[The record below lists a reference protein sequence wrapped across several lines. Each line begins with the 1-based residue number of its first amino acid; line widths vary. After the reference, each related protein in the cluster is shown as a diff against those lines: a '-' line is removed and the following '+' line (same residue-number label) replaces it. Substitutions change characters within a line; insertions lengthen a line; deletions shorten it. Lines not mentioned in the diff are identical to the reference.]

1 MQIRIPSHRPC
12 IGPAEL
18 EAVREVLESRWLG
31 RGRLTKEFEDRLAD
45 YLGVRHVIAV
55 NSGTAALHLALDA
68 LELKTGEEV
77 IVPSLTFVS
86 SVQAILAAG
95 GRPVFCEVNPDS
107 LNMEPGDAAACLS
120 ERTRAILAVHYG
132 GRLCDMEGLRRL
144 AAGRGIRLVEDA
156 AHAFGSA
163 VAGARAGSLGDI
175 GCFSFDPI
183 KNITCGGGGAVV
195 TNDGELAERIR
206 ARHNVG
212 LETDSWS
219 RLTGER
225 PWFYRVVEPGY
236 RYYMSNLNA
245 AIGLVQLER
254 MEEFRARKRA
264 IVRRYDEAFSATEGL
279 TVVRHD
285 LEDVF
290 PFNYVVRV
298 DGGRRDALMR
308 HLKERGIGTTIQF
321 IPNHMQPVFAS
332 FARPLPVTEQLYE
345 EILTLPLYVEMSDAD
360 VEEVIGEVQAFLASP
375 AAARGVMKTG
385 GA

>member
-12 IGPAEL
+12 LGPAEL
-18 EAVREVLESRWLG
+18 EAVRGVLDSRWLG
-31 RGRLTKEFEDRLAD
+31 RGRLTKEFEDRLAA
-45 YLGVRHVIAV
+45 YLGARHVIAV

-68 LELKTGEEV
+68 IGLEAGDEV

-95 GRPVFCEVNPDS
+95 GRPVFCEVNPAT
-107 LNMEPGDAAACLS
+107 LNMEPGDAAACLG

-132 GRLCDMEGLRRL
+132 GRICDIQGLRRL
-144 AAGRGIRLVEDA
+144 AAGRRIRLIEDA
-156 AHAFGSA
+156 AHAFGSGA
-163 VAGARAGSLGDI
+163 AGARAGTLGDL

-183 KNITCGGGGAVV
+183 KNITCGGGGAVA
-195 TNDGELAERIR
+195 TNDTKLAERIR

-225 PWFYRVVEPGY
+225 PWFYRVVEPGF

-245 AIGLVQLER
+245 AIGLVQLGR

-264 IVRRYDEAFSATEGL
+264 IVRRYEEAFAATEGL
-279 TVVRHD
+279 AVIRHD

-298 DGGRRDALMR
+298 LDGRRDALMR

-321 IPNHMQPVFAS
+321 IPNHLQPAFAS

-345 EILTLPLYVEMSDAD
+345 EILTLPLYVEMTDAD
-360 VEEVIGEVQAFLASP
+360 VEEVIGEIQAFLASP
-375 AAARGVMKTG
+375 VAAHSRREARGS
-385 GA
+385 

>member
-1 MQIRIPSHRPC
+1 MSTQIRIPSHRPC
-12 IGPAEL
+12 LGPAEL
-18 EAVREVLESRWLG
+18 DAVREVLDSRWLG
-31 RGRLTKEFEDRLAD
+31 RGRLTKQFEDRLAD
-45 YLGVRHVIAV
+45 YLGADHVIAV

-68 LELKTGEEV
+68 LGLEADDEV

-95 GRPVFCEVNPDS
+95 GRPVFCEVNPAT
-107 LNMEPGDAAACLS
+107 LNLEPDDAAACLS

-132 GRLCDMEGLRRL
+132 GRICDMEGLRRL
-144 AAGRGIRLVEDA
+144 TASRGISLIEDA
-156 AHAFGSA
+156 AHAFGSGPP
-163 VAGARAGSLGDI
+163 GARAGTLGDI

-195 TNDGELAERIR
+195 TDDHSLAERIR

-225 PWFYRVVEPGY
+225 PWFYRVIEPGY

-245 AIGLVQLER
+245 AIGLVQLGR

-264 IVRRYDEAFSATEGL
+264 IVRRYDEAFSHVEGL
-279 TVVRHD
+279 AVIRHD
-285 LEDVF
+285 FDDVF

-298 DGGRRDALMR
+298 LGGRRDALMQ

-321 IPNHMQPVFAS
+321 IPNHLQPVFAPFS
-332 FARPLPVTEQLYE
+332 RPLPVTEQLYE
-345 EILTLPLYVEMSDAD
+345 EILTLPLYVEMTDAD
-360 VEEVIGEVQAFLASP
+360 VEEVIGEVKAFLASP
-375 AAARGVMKTG
+375 VAVSRAS
-385 GA
+385 

>member
-12 IGPAEL
+12 LGPAEL
-18 EAVREVLESRWLG
+18 DGVRQVLESRWLG
-31 RGRLTKEFEDRLAD
+31 RGRLTKEFEDRLAA
-45 YLGVRHVIAV
+45 YLGARYVIAV

-68 LELKTGEEV
+68 LELEAGDEV

-95 GRPVFCEVNPDS
+95 GRPVFCEVNPAT
-107 LNMEPGDAAACLS
+107 LNLDPGDAAACWS
-120 ERTRAILAVHYG
+120 GRTRAILAVHYG
-132 GRLCDMEGLRRL
+132 GRICDMEGLRRL
-144 AAGRGIRLVEDA
+144 AAARGIRLVEDA
-156 AHAFGSA
+156 AHAFGSGA
-163 VAGARAGSLGDI
+163 PGARAGTLGDI

-195 TNDGELAERIR
+195 TNHVDLAERIR

-236 RYYMSNLNA
+236 RYYLSNLNA
-245 AIGLVQLER
+245 AIGLVQLGR
-254 MEEFRARKRA
+254 MEEFRARKQA
-264 IVRRYDEAFSATEGL
+264 VVRRYDEAFSAIEGL
-279 TVVRHD
+279 AVIRHD

-298 DGGRRDALMR
+298 LGGRRDALMR

-321 IPNHMQPVFAS
+321 IPNHLQPVFAP
-332 FARPLPVTEQLYE
+332 FARPLPVTERLYE
-345 EILTLPLYVEMSDAD
+345 EILTLPLYVEMTDAD
-360 VEEVIGEVQAFLASP
+360 VEEVIGEVKAFLAAP
-375 AAARGVMKTG
+375 MAASRAG
-385 GA
+385 